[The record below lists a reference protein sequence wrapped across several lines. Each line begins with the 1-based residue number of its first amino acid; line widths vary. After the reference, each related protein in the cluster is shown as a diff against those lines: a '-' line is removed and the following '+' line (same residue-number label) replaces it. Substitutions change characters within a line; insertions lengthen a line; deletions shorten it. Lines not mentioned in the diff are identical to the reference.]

1 MAVKLESSCSES
13 VRFCAEFTAI
23 FRPISWK
30 NPFLSGWP
38 RQEPKGEKI
47 LKLDVYHTLLIGIT
61 QAFLGSYAMLLID
74 FRKPVSRWRTR
85 WIAIVSVIVGSNL
98 VGLLF
103 FDFWEMYYRVG
114 AFTVTLP
121 YILVTSWCSS
131 HRDFRAVFSLA
142 TGLFVGSAGTA
153 ISLLANL
160 LLWDNDYF
168 TLAMR
173 VVSFLALFFL
183 LRRFSA
189 TYRSML
195 HQINHSWGILCII
208 PIVSFAATLYAVN
221 RLNIANSLSAWFPI
235 ASLLI
240 VCGCSY
246 YLMYLFFEGVQKEND
261 ARHEVQLSVLQVSA
275 LQSRME
281 AVRAA
286 ENAIRTERHDLRHRL
301 QTVAELVG
309 RGDKEAALNFLDTA
323 QKRLDEGKAI
333 RWCRPPVL
341 DAVFSSYFDQARS
354 QDIRVEA
361 RISLPDVLPVNEG
374 ELAIVV
380 ANALEN
386 AIQANRNLPLDR
398 REIHCKMVGAPG
410 IMLEISNPC
419 AGEVFFDSRGLPI
432 AQKEGH
438 GLGVQSISAFCRKNG
453 AVCQFDLTEG
463 WFRLRLVL

>member
-1 MAVKLESSCSES
+1 M
-13 VRFCAEFTAI
+13 
-23 FRPISWK
+23 FRIR
-30 NPFLSGWP
+30 PFLRRIYGHFP
-38 RQEPKGEKI
+38 PHLLEKPILGRLRREEPKGEKI

-61 QAFLGSYAMLLID
+61 QAFLGSYVMLLID

-85 WIAIVSVIVGSNL
+85 WIAIASVIVGSNL

-121 YILVTSWCSS
+121 YILVTIWCSS
-131 HRDFRAVFSLA
+131 HRDFRAAFSLA

-208 PIVSFAATLYAVN
+208 PIVSFAATLYGVN

-361 RISLPDVLPVNEG
+361 RVSLPDVLPVNEG

-398 REIHCKMVGAPG
+398 REIHCKMVGTPG